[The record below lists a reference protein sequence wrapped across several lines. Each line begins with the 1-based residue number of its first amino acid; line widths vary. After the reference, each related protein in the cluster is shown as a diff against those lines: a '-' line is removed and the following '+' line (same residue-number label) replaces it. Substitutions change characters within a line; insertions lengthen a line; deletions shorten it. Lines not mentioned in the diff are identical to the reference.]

1 VLTSPPI
8 SPSPFHGEGDG
19 GRGHQE
25 EDFMRIPIIAGNWKM
40 YKTEDEALQLVSDL
54 KQRLRDVTGVK
65 IVIFPPFTALSSVK
79 RALENSS
86 ILLGAQN
93 MHWEEKGAFT
103 GEVSPTM
110 LLTAGCRY
118 VIIGHSE
125 RRMYFFE
132 TDQSVN
138 LKVKSALKFNLSPII
153 CVGEKLEEREANK
166 TEEVVEIQV
175 EGAFKDL
182 RAQQAEK
189 TVIAY
194 EPVWAIGTG
203 RTATPEQANEV
214 HIFIRKL
221 LSSQF
226 GKDCAEKI
234 NILYGG
240 SVKPENSME
249 LLEMSD
255 IDGALV
261 GGASL
266 DAGAF
271 ERIVRSAIK

>member
-1 VLTSPPI
+1 
-8 SPSPFHGEGDG
+8 
-19 GRGHQE
+19 
-25 EDFMRIPIIAGNWKM
+25 MRTPNIAGNWKM
-40 YKTEDEALQLVSDL
+40 YKTEEEAVQLVSDL
-54 KQRLRDVTGVK
+54 KQRLKDVTGVK
-65 IVIFPPFTALSSVK
+65 VVICPPFTALSSVK

-110 LLTAGCRY
+110 LLTAGCKY

-125 RRMYFFE
+125 RRGYFFE

-138 LKVKSALKFNLSPII
+138 MKIKSALKFNLSPII

-166 TEEVVEIQV
+166 TQAVVEIQV
-175 EGAFKDL
+175 KGAFKDL
-182 RAQQAEK
+182 STPEAEK

-221 LSSQF
+221 LSSLF
-226 GKDCAEKI
+226 EKDCAEKI

-240 SVKPENSME
+240 SVKPENSRE
-249 LLEMSD
+249 LLQMSD

-266 DAGAF
+266 DAHSF
-271 ERIVRSAIK
+271 EGIVRGAVKFV

>member
-1 VLTSPPI
+1 
-8 SPSPFHGEGDG
+8 
-19 GRGHQE
+19 
-25 EDFMRIPIIAGNWKM
+25 M
-40 YKTEDEALQLVSDL
+40 YKTEEEAIQLVSDL
-54 KQRLRDVTGVK
+54 KQRLKDVKGVK
-65 IVIFPPFTALSSVK
+65 VVVCPPFTALSSVNK
-79 RALENSS
+79 TLENSS

-110 LLTAGCRY
+110 LLTAGCKY

-125 RRMYFFE
+125 RRGYFFE

-138 LKVKSALKFNLSPII
+138 MKIKSALKFNLSPII

-166 TEEVVEIQV
+166 TQAVVEIQV
-175 EGAFKDL
+175 NGAFKDL
-182 RAQQAEK
+182 SAPEAEK

-203 RTATPEQANEV
+203 RTATPEQANDV

-221 LSSQF
+221 LSSLF

-240 SVKPENSME
+240 SVKPENSRE

-266 DAGAF
+266 DAHSF
-271 ERIVRSAIK
+271 EGIVRSAVKFV

>member
-1 VLTSPPI
+1 
-8 SPSPFHGEGDG
+8 
-19 GRGHQE
+19 
-25 EDFMRIPIIAGNWKM
+25 MRIPIIAGNWKM
-40 YKTEDEALQLVSDL
+40 YKTEEEALQLVSDL
-54 KQRLRDVTGVK
+54 KQKLKDVKGVK
-65 IVIFPPFTALSSVK
+65 IVICPPFTALSSVK
-79 RALENSS
+79 NAVENSS

-110 LLTAGCRY
+110 LLTAGCKY

-125 RRMYFFE
+125 RRSYFFE
-132 TDQSVN
+132 TDHSVN

-153 CVGEKLEEREANK
+153 CAGEKLEEREANK
-166 TEEVVEIQV
+166 TEEVIEIQV
-175 EGAFKDL
+175 KGAFKDL
-182 RAQQAEK
+182 SAQQAEK

-214 HIFIRKL
+214 HIFIRNL
-221 LSSQF
+221 LSVQF
-226 GKDCAEKI
+226 SKDCAEKI

-240 SVKPENSME
+240 SVKPENSKE

-266 DAGAF
+266 DADAF